1 MELPI
6 ANITLFFRIWS
17 INSCLFIEPFCVNAC
32 KHDLHLYAFSPLCTF
47 LCDFNRFSPLNIR
60 GHWSHFRVFSRCET
74 LWPFRLTSVL
84 NALPHRSHL
93 NFFTLECKA
102 LCLCNVPWL
111 AYFFGHSLHL
121 KGLSSASNFFLSTLG
136 VLSFFVLSLSVH
148 VESGWCVSCCF
159 PSYGLITTDKSLF
172 NVYFPNFPFFLFAN
186 FDSEWWEFVVTKS
199 HRIYYWYIPI
209 MVGFCNG
216 GNLPEGHRHHYHHRH
231 H

>member
-1 MELPI
+1 MSGSWRLMCSLRPI
-6 ANITLFFRIWS
+6 ILVNDCEHILHCGATQFLMIWPS
-17 INSCLFIEPFCVNAC
+17 MCFLLWIFKWVLSWNFQLQILHYSFGSECINSCLFIEPFCVNAC
-32 KHDLHLYAFSPLCTF
+32 KHDLHVYAFSPLCTF

-121 KGLSSASNFFLSTLG
+121 KGLSSASNFFLSHSRLFIFFRSFLECSRWIWLMC
-136 VLSFFVLSLSVH
+136 VL
-148 VESGWCVSCCF
+148 
-159 PSYGLITTDKSLF
+159 LF
-172 NVYFPNFPFFLFAN
+172 SIIWFNHNWQIF
-186 FDSEWWEFVVTKS
+186 
-199 HRIYYWYIPI
+199 I
-209 MVGFCNG
+209 
-216 GNLPEGHRHHYHHRH
+216 
-231 H
+231 